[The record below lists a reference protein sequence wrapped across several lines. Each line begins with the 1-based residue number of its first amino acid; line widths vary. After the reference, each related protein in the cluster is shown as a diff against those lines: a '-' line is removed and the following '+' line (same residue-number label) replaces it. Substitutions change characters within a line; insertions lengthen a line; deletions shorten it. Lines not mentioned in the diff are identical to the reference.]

1 MHEPMNR
8 RLRKGLLLAVP
19 LALLTCASAFAIRAE
34 IGNTVLSSTANMLP
48 RELPAKGGA
57 PITLSSVTRIG
68 SVDKSPP
75 QVLSSIDFL
84 VDKHGFVETKGLPI
98 CTTAKLE
105 GTTPSQARKRC
116 AGALVGK
123 GTGKAQ
129 VTLPGQPRMEVSS
142 PLSFFNGPK
151 IGGQPSL
158 IVHAYET
165 VPTVKTLLVPIA
177 IEKVSKGRYGYRVQ
191 VEVPE
196 IAAGYGAAT
205 LAEASIGRSWKR
217 GGKKVGYLN
226 AYCAGGR
233 LQVHG
238 DINFKNGDFFPAT
251 LTSACHVPG

>member
-1 MHEPMNR
+1 MNR
-8 RLRKGLLLAVP
+8 RLRKALLLSVP
-19 LALLTCASAFAIRAE
+19 LVLLICASAYAIRAS
-34 IGNTVLSSTANMLP
+34 IGNTSLSATANMLP

-75 QVLSSIDFL
+75 QTLTSLDFL
-84 VDKHGFVETKGLPI
+84 IDKHGFVTTKGVPV

-105 GTTPSQARKRC
+105 GTTPSEARKRC

-129 VTLPGQPRMEVSS
+129 VNLPGQPRIEVSS
-142 PLSFFNGPK
+142 PISFFNGPK
-151 IGGQPSL
+151 VGGQPSL
-158 IVHAYET
+158 IAHAYET
-165 VPTVKTLLVPIA
+165 VPTVKTLLVPIV
-177 IEKVSKGRYGYRVQ
+177 IEKVDKARYGYRVQ
-191 VEVPE
+191 VDIPE
-196 IAAGYGAAT
+196 IAGGYGAAT
-205 LAEASIGRSWKR
+205 LAEATVGRIWKR

-226 AYCAGGR
+226 AYCSGGR

-238 DINFKNGDFFPAT
+238 DISFANGDFFPAT